1 MKSLSSALAV
11 LALVSLA
18 SPKPCA
24 GAGDESLFAAALV
37 VAEKV
42 SVPRMIA
49 EENLTWKSSQLE
61 DLARLYCK
69 AGLFDPA
76 LAMVRGLDAPDRT
89 KAEALGRIA
98 VAALEAGDKQRADTL
113 VKQLSASEEWTAP
126 IALASIARALHSAGD
141 QQGALRLAGQVQD
154 PLERGKLLLEMGG
167 PSALRDALRS
177 GSQIAP
183 RSMHMP
189 RGNVAVW
196 EDDYSGRQSFLLQVL
211 HAAVDLGD
219 LDLARKALE
228 ALGQVP
234 DRSLFVWRGR
244 ALLEIDRG
252 EGSAGKP
259 DARTL
264 RQALTEVEAA
274 QTETMGELRDKVDLM
289 ASLAGHFGE
298 GEDVK
303 VLTRAAEVAR
313 QAESVPDLG
322 IRNTFS
328 TEMLARIARAW
339 ADLGRRAEAREI
351 LARAAGFADA
361 MPVPPAA
368 PVNSWD
374 DPSAAR
380 HARVEA
386 QARVAA
392 GFEHAGESVQA
403 AAILAKAVA
412 EIGAIESENWRGYS
426 WRAIVEAYEAVG
438 KLDRA
443 LEVLGAKA
451 AAADKLMA
459 VGEAAEKLPASELF
473 RLAPLVSSLPASF
486 LKVDLSV
493 RLAAQLA
500 GAGHPA
506 EAAQLMAQ
514 ALGAVAAKP
523 ERWDLL
529 LIHLAIEI
537 PEAARPA
544 DTEQRKVLQTILQGV
559 GSVP

>member
-1 MKSLSSALAV
+1 MKSLSPALAV
-11 LALVSLA
+11 LALVFLA

-69 AGLFDPA
+69 AGRLDQA
-76 LAMVRGLDAPDRT
+76 LAMVRNLDAPDRT

-113 VKQLSASEEWTAP
+113 IKQLSASEEWTAP
-126 IALASIARALHSAGD
+126 IALAAIARALHSAGD
-141 QQGALRLAGQVQD
+141 HSGALRLAGMVQD
-154 PLERGKLLLEMGG
+154 PLEQGKLLLEMGG
-167 PSALRDALRS
+167 PSALRDALRV

-183 RSMHMP
+183 GSVHVP
-189 RGNVAVW
+189 RGNVSVW
-196 EDDYSGRQSFLLQVL
+196 EDDFAGRQSFLLQVL
-211 HAAVDLGD
+211 RAAVDLGD

-228 ALGQVP
+228 TLGQVP
-234 DRSLFVWRGR
+234 DHGLFVWRGR

-252 EGSAGKP
+252 ERSAGKP

-264 RQALTEVEAA
+264 RQGLTEVEAA
-274 QTETMGELRDKVDLM
+274 QTGTMGELRDKVDLM
-289 ASLAGHFGE
+289 AELAGRLGGE
-298 GEDVK
+298 EALK
-303 VLTRAAEVAR
+303 ILTRAAEVAR
-313 QAESVPDLG
+313 QAESVPVPG
-322 IRNTFS
+322 IRASFS
-328 TEMLARIARAW
+328 TEMLARLARTW
-339 ADLGRRAEAREI
+339 SDLGRGAEVREL

-361 MPVPPAA
+361 MPVP
-368 PVNSWD
+368 SD
-374 DPSAAR
+374 DPAS
-380 HARVEA
+380 HQDRVEA

-392 GFEHAGESVQA
+392 GFEHAGERAQA

-438 KLDRA
+438 ELDRA
-443 LEVLGAKA
+443 LEVLGTKA

-459 VGEAAEKLPASELF
+459 VGEAAERLPGSELF

-493 RLAAQLA
+493 RLAAPLA

-544 DTEQRKVLQTILQGV
+544 DAEQRKVLQAILQGV
-559 GSVP
+559 GSIP